1 MSLDADIGVKFCVVK
16 DDGIREVAIDTTI
29 DAFNVEFSAVLSDM
43 TLKAKV
49 IKTSFQDMK
58 MVSPV
63 LETFVS
69 SKVL

>member
-58 MVSPV
+58 MVSTGSGN
-63 LETFVS
+63 LR
-69 SKVL
+69 LL